1 MKTIAVIEDD
11 IYIGNVL
18 EEILTESG
26 YSVIRAYS
34 GTEGLLLLEK
44 SKPDLVLLDLMLP
57 GMSGEEVLQNISE
70 LAPVMIL
77 SAKTEVSGKVK
88 NLNAGAVDYIT
99 KPFDND
105 ELLARVGVA
114 LRRREAH
121 ADGVVSRAGIVM
133 DTDTYSVTVEG
144 KPLKLTKT
152 EFAILKM
159 FLLNPKKSFF
169 QIGDP
174 RLYQRLYARRG
185 GVLGQRPYQQS
196 AQQTQRGERQ
206 KLYPHGVGHRLSV
219 RRGTSLNFLKGIL
232 SEI

>member
-18 EEILTESG
+18 EELLTESG

-88 NLNAGAVDYIT
+88 NLNAGAVD
-99 KPFDND
+99 
-105 ELLARVGVA
+105 
-114 LRRREAH
+114 
-121 ADGVVSRAGIVM
+121 
-133 DTDTYSVTVEG
+133 
-144 KPLKLTKT
+144 
-152 EFAILKM
+152 
-159 FLLNPKKSFF
+159 
-169 QIGDP
+169 
-174 RLYQRLYARRG
+174 
-185 GVLGQRPYQQS
+185 
-196 AQQTQRGERQ
+196 
-206 KLYPHGVGHRLSV
+206 
-219 RRGTSLNFLKGIL
+219 
-232 SEI
+232 

>member
-18 EEILTESG
+18 EELLTESG

-159 FLLNPKKSFF
+159 FLLNPKKVFPNRRSS
-169 QIGDP
+169 IISATIRPTGKNP
-174 RLYQRLYARRG
+174 RSASISATCATNSKRRATEIISARCG
-185 GVLGQRPYQQS
+185 
-196 AQQTQRGERQ
+196 A
-206 KLYPHGVGHRLSV
+206 
-219 RRGTSLNFLKGIL
+219 
-232 SEI
+232 

>member
-18 EEILTESG
+18 EELLTESG

-57 GMSGEEVLQNISE
+57 GISGEEVLQNISE

-133 DTDTYSVTVEG
+133 DTDTY
-144 KPLKLTKT
+144 
-152 EFAILKM
+152 
-159 FLLNPKKSFF
+159 
-169 QIGDP
+169 
-174 RLYQRLYARRG
+174 
-185 GVLGQRPYQQS
+185 
-196 AQQTQRGERQ
+196 
-206 KLYPHGVGHRLSV
+206 
-219 RRGTSLNFLKGIL
+219 
-232 SEI
+232 

>member
-18 EEILTESG
+18 EELLTESG

-57 GMSGEEVLQNISE
+57 GISGEEVLQNISE

-133 DTDTYSVTVEG
+133 DTDTYSVTVEE
-144 KPLKLTKT
+144 KSPKLTKT

-159 FLLNPKKSFF
+159 FLLNPKKVFSKSAILDYISDYTPDGEESSVSVHISNLRNKLKEASDRNYIRTVWGIGF
-169 QIGDP
+169 QFD
-174 RLYQRLYARRG
+174 
-185 GVLGQRPYQQS
+185 
-196 AQQTQRGERQ
+196 GEH
-206 KLYPHGVGHRLSV
+206 L
-219 RRGTSLNFLKGIL
+219 
-232 SEI
+232 

>member
-18 EEILTESG
+18 EELLTESG

-44 SKPDLVLLDLMLP
+44 NKPDLVILDLMLP

-114 LRRREAH
+114 LRRCEAH

-159 FLLNPKKSFF
+159 FLLNPKKVFSKSAILDYISDYTPDGEESSVSVHISNLRNKLKEASDRNYIRTVWGIGF
-169 QIGDP
+169 QFD
-174 RLYQRLYARRG
+174 
-185 GVLGQRPYQQS
+185 
-196 AQQTQRGERQ
+196 GEH
-206 KLYPHGVGHRLSV
+206 L
-219 RRGTSLNFLKGIL
+219 
-232 SEI
+232 

>member
-1 MKTIAVIEDD
+1 MKDILLVEDNRHILDGNRYFLEKAGYTCAAAETIAGAKEI
-11 IYIGNVL
+11 IG
-18 EEILTESG
+18 EETPRLMI
-26 YSVIRAYS
+26 
-34 GTEGLLLLEK
+34 
-44 SKPDLVLLDLMLP
+44 LDLMLP
-57 GMSGEEVLQNISE
+57 GMSGEEVLQDISE

-133 DTDTYSVTVEG
+133 DTDTYSVTVEE
-144 KPLKLTKT
+144 KSLKLTKT

-159 FLLNPKKSFF
+159 FLLNPKKVFSKSAILDYISDYTPDGEESSVSVHISNLRNKLKEASDRNYIRTVWGIGF
-169 QIGDP
+169 QFD
-174 RLYQRLYARRG
+174 
-185 GVLGQRPYQQS
+185 
-196 AQQTQRGERQ
+196 GEH
-206 KLYPHGVGHRLSV
+206 L
-219 RRGTSLNFLKGIL
+219 
-232 SEI
+232 

>member
-18 EEILTESG
+18 EELLTESG

-57 GMSGEEVLQNISE
+57 GISGEEVLQNISE

-133 DTDTYSVTVEG
+133 DTDTYSVTVEE
-144 KPLKLTKT
+144 KSLKLTKT

-159 FLLNPKKSFF
+159 FLSTPKKFF
-169 QIGDP
+169 PNRRSSIISATIRPTGKNP
-174 RLYQRLYARRG
+174 RSASISATCATNSKRRATEIISARCG
-185 GVLGQRPYQQS
+185 
-196 AQQTQRGERQ
+196 A
-206 KLYPHGVGHRLSV
+206 
-219 RRGTSLNFLKGIL
+219 
-232 SEI
+232 